1 MEMENLVFT
10 LLGFVLDLVRHFLT
24 VLPILPFGVVMY
36 ILCHCMLE
44 VCNLLFD
51 FDFIGDIVKRVS

>member
-1 MEMENLVFT
+1 MENLVFT

-24 VLPILPFGVVMY
+24 VLHFLPSGVEMY

-51 FDFIGDIVKRVS
+51 FDFKGDIVKRVS